1 MQINAAKDSAN
12 ISFQSILLCAS
23 LNLTRMSARRLIFAF
38 SPCSELPGSN
48 RLEAGTPR
56 AAPICLAAGH
66 SNDKCRTSDATSLP
80 QSPQPRVVTLSR
92 SPLCHPPDSQGA
104 SEQSEKPHLADA
116 PHSGCPKNI
125 LRHGHAAVQPERRL
139 PTNLTARTLFP
150 NILLQTNGR
159 DHNLA
164 LPPSDMTPNILSRHH
179 PMWQ

>member
-92 SPLCHPPDSQGA
+92 SPLCHPPTAKVPVSKAKNHTLQMRPIRGVQKISFVMAMLRCNRRGGSQ
-104 SEQSEKPHLADA
+104 P
-116 PHSGCPKNI
+116 
-125 LRHGHAAVQPERRL
+125 
-139 PTNLTARTLFP
+139 
-150 NILLQTNGR
+150 ILLHARCFQTFSCRRMAGITTWLFHLR
-159 DHNLA
+159 
-164 LPPSDMTPNILSRHH
+164 I
-179 PMWQ
+179 